1 MRISFTCTTNK
12 PYTMINT
19 LVFTLKNGTTITV
32 DRDNTDFTNEPAD
45 DPRQPGKLTMDWNGC
60 YIWAINE
67 KCVFGPEGCHIYDD
81 EAIEEF
87 KALIHG
93 ADVQFELEDDAPDED
108 YWVTI
113 ESLVIS

>member
-1 MRISFTCTTNK
+1 MRISFACTTNK

-19 LVFTLKNGTTITV
+19 LVFTLKNGTTVTV
-32 DRDNTDFTNEPAD
+32 DWDDANFTNEPAD
-45 DPRQPGKLTMDWNGC
+45 DPRKDRQLSMDWNNC
-60 YIWAINE
+60 YLWAINE
-67 KCVFGPEGCHIYDD
+67 KYVFGPNGCHIYDD

-87 KALIHG
+87 KALVYG
-93 ADVQFELEDDAPDED
+93 ADAQFELEDDAPDED